1 MKTISTN
8 QIQHSIFFSPI
19 FVSCSSFSVLSISM
33 MMNSHVKPNWNRW
46 KLKERKI
53 QRQTRSG
60 NSSPLHY
67 ITPVFNTRST
77 LPSST
82 AKTASSNYPN
92 QNSVAAATGSGGGG
106 SAGVGASANMGS
118 PYYRDMDEPTS
129 PAGGGHHRSRS
140 ASRPPISHT
149 MDYPSMF
156 CSPQT
161 NPRVLSI
168 SN

>member
-1 MKTISTN
+1 MK
-8 QIQHSIFFSPI
+8 
-19 FVSCSSFSVLSISM
+19 
-33 MMNSHVKPNWNRW
+33 SHK
-46 KLKERKI
+46 KLNKKNDKQKERKI

-77 LPSST
+77 LTSST

-92 QNSVAAATGSGGGG
+92 QNSVAAAAAGATGSGGG
-106 SAGVGASANMGS
+106 GVGASANMGS

-140 ASRPPISHT
+140 ASRPPITHS
-149 MDYPSMF
+149 MDYPSKYF
-156 CSPQT
+156 CYRRPTVYSKI
-161 NPRVLSI
+161 LI
-168 SN
+168 